1 MDVYE
6 MQPLLDKKWLKDMDA
21 WEQTRLVCSYIHK
34 AFFKGKP
41 DILFPW
47 DDMSGQSVSRE
58 DRDALVLKM
67 KQEEKR
73 YATKKHQG

>member
-1 MDVYE
+1 MAERHGCVGADE
-6 MQPLLDKKWLKDMDA
+6 A
-21 WEQTRLVCSYIHK
+21 RLRYIHK

-41 DILFPW
+41 DIHFPW